1 MNTEDVVPEEE
12 ASIGGT
18 NIGTGESLDVNG
30 MGEHVIIPVNAEGRV
45 RTVFDELANDGSPKA
60 G

>member
-1 MNTEDVVPEEE
+1 VEAEDVVPEEE

-18 NIGTGESLDVNG
+18 NIGTGEPLDVDR
-30 MGEHVIIPVNAEGRV
+30 MREEIVIAVNAEGRV
-45 RTVFDELANDGSPKA
+45 RTVLDELADDGSPGA

>member
-1 MNTEDVVPEEE
+1 VDAEDVVPEEE

-18 NIGTGESLDVNG
+18 NIGTGESLDMDG
-30 MGEHVIIPVNAEGRV
+30 MGEHIIVPVNAEGRV
-45 RTVFDELANDGSPKA
+45 WTIFDKLANDGSPRA

>member
-1 MNTEDVVPEEE
+1 MDAENVVPEEE

-18 NIGTGESLDVNG
+18 NIGTSESLDMDG
-30 MGEHVIIPVNAEGRV
+30 MGEHIIISINAEGRV
-45 RTVFDELANDGSPKA
+45 RTVFNKLANDGSPRA